1 MQTLRRGL
9 PLLSVSYLRSRF
21 RLATERQ
28 PVTACRIMEPTLVVC
43 GSKVHTLAKRLNSAL
58 AEHILGFAVAD
69 GIMSEAHPNAQPDA
83 CRKCRAAAI
92 VDMSDPR
99 VWLAWFSRF
108 SCKRERRV
116 ELERHLERGG
126 RLPRSGRFRIK
137 LELHLG

>member
-1 MQTLRRGL
+1 M
-9 PLLSVSYLRSRF
+9 
-21 RLATERQ
+21 
-28 PVTACRIMEPTLVVC
+28 VC
-43 GSKVHTLAKRLNSAL
+43 GSKVHALAKRLNSAL

-69 GIMSEAHPNAQPDA
+69 GIMSEAHPDAQPNA

-116 ELERHLERGG
+116 ELERHLARGV
-126 RLPRSGRFRIK
+126 RLPRSGRFRINAQSSWNGTW
-137 LELHLG
+137 HVVADSSAVADSGSN

>member
-1 MQTLRRGL
+1 
-9 PLLSVSYLRSRF
+9 
-21 RLATERQ
+21 
-28 PVTACRIMEPTLVVC
+28 MEPTLVVC

-69 GIMSEAHPNAQPDA
+69 GIMSEAHPDAQPNA
-83 CRKCRAAAI
+83 CQKCRAAAI

-126 RLPRSGRFRIK
+126 RLPRSGRFQIN
-137 LELHLG
+137 